1 MLILKKKWITALVLP
16 VLTFSA
22 LSLGIANAE
31 EDKDFGLFVEQKLKN
46 QIKKHFGFK
55 EPLEESAPE
64 TIGPYRTMTQSASD
78 QVLLAKGLE
87 VEYLTR
93 NAGDLTDM
101 MAFFP
106 ESNPTHLI
114 TSEPPS

>member
-1 MLILKKKWITALVLP
+1 MADRAGVACVDIQRAQP
-16 VLTFSA
+16 QHR
-22 LSLGIANAE
+22 NAE
-31 EDKDFGLFVEQKLKN
+31 DEKDFGLKVEQMLNN
-46 QIKKHFGFK
+46 QTNKYFGFK
-55 EPLEESAPE
+55 KPWRSPPE
-64 TIGPYRTMTQSASD
+64 TTGPYRTSTQSASD

-106 ESNPTHLI
+106 ESNLTHLI
-114 TSEPPS
+114 TPRGGERF